1 MSEPRH
7 AAIYL
12 DCELNQ
18 WFLEIVPH
26 DLDRKHDAY
35 SHNAE
40 QYGFFGTPEEAQAYA
55 DARFQNTGFGI
66 PVLHQLE
73 FVIAKPNIHVVKGFN
88 YG

>member
-7 AAIYL
+7 AAIYH
-12 DCELNQ
+12 DCELEQ

-26 DLDRKHDAY
+26 DINYKHEAY
-35 SHNAE
+35 SLNAE
-40 QYGFFGTPEEAQAYA
+40 QYGFFDTQEEAQDYA
-55 DARFQNTGFGI
+55 KNHFQNTGFNI
-66 PVLHQLE
+66 PVLNQLE